1 MQPQTNGWQFWLDVG
16 GTFTDCLARTPDG
29 QLRRRKVLS
38 SGVVKG
44 HAATESTVE
53 SIVDHARCEPDGF
66 WIGYK
71 LGLLSTLIDVGRL
84 IVQLE
89 WDGVRAADASVATP
103 LVTPHSP
110 RGGTPRME
118 RGDTL
123 LEDRGLICDSE
134 RSLYPAHR

>member
-16 GTFTDCLARTPDG
+16 GTFTDCLACTPDG

-71 LGLLSTLIDVGRL
+71 LGLLDASGQALADSTFVRSAADGHLDVGL
-84 IVQLE
+84 
-89 WDGVRAADASVATP
+89 WTP
-103 LVTPHSP
+103 
-110 RGGTPRME
+110 
-118 RGDTL
+118 
-123 LEDRGLICDSE
+123 
-134 RSLYPAHR
+134 